1 MLLYGMIG
9 EWKVEWSFD
18 DKLKCAEIAKN
29 GDWLLGSV
37 RKGSNDPKEF
47 WEPSNLWCFCVHVDG
62 KYTIERYRAME
73 LIDEHG
79 LEEPANDLARPI
91 AEAAFRLDY
100 LLDDEER
107 LVSYAEWQLHDCY
120 HRVLKAINQFE
131 RIDSEINRIKQ
142 INDYGMAEIKAILG
156 GRFSEKDP
164 GGNWRNFKDLISFE
178 STVEDRK
185 RRQDELYIQ
194 LGRMLSRG
202 VHNAWLSPVNPQ
214 YGFDVGRMSF
224 VMAMDR
230 IGKICLNKK
239 LVSVRGANYAKKI
252 VELCG
257 VDVWGG

>member
-1 MLLYGMIG
+1 M
-9 EWKVEWSFD
+9 EWSFD

-107 LVSYAEWQLHDCY
+107 
-120 HRVLKAINQFE
+120 
-131 RIDSEINRIKQ
+131 
-142 INDYGMAEIKAILG
+142 
-156 GRFSEKDP
+156 
-164 GGNWRNFKDLISFE
+164 
-178 STVEDRK
+178 
-185 RRQDELYIQ
+185 
-194 LGRMLSRG
+194 
-202 VHNAWLSPVNPQ
+202 
-214 YGFDVGRMSF
+214 
-224 VMAMDR
+224 
-230 IGKICLNKK
+230 
-239 LVSVRGANYAKKI
+239 SVRKGSNDPKEFWEPSNLWCFCVHVDGKYTIERYRAMELIDEHGLEEPANDLARPIAEAAFRLDYLLDDEERLRTGGTAQTLGQ
-252 VELCG
+252 LCG
-257 VDVWGG
+257 VAAA